1 MNFRYVVRPQADRDI
16 DDLADSIAQH
26 FGLDRALL
34 FLSEIYDTFALIN
47 TQLEMGWPCKVSH
60 PQLRTARTFRV
71 SDRFDEFLIFYQPF
85 KDHIEILRVVHGS
98 QDLPALFRK
107 SDALD

>member
-1 MNFRYVVRPQADRDI
+1 M
-16 DDLADSIAQH
+16 
-26 FGLDRALL
+26 
-34 FLSEIYDTFALIN
+34 
-47 TQLEMGWPCKVSH
+47 
-60 PQLRTARTFRV
+60 

-85 KDHIEILRVVHGS
+85 NDHIEILRVVHGS